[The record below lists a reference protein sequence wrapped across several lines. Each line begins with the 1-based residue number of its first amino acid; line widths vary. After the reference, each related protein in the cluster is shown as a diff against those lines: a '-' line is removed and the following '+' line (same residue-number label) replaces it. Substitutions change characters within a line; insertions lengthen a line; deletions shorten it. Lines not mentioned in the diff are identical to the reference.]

1 MKALD
6 LHRTCRLL
14 LCCLVSVLLPVSG
27 HAWENAYAAWTDPG
41 VSKVIGTDASA
52 RIARDAGEIA
62 ASADAAQTDLPSSPD
77 RQSRDDAWWTGPM
90 LANSAE
96 TLPPGHFLIEPYLYD
111 VHSNHTDGFGSRA
124 YVLYGLVEN
133 LTVGLIPI
141 VGYNKADGGRSSS
154 RIGWGDIALQAQYRL
169 TEFHEGSWFP
179 TIALQLQEALPNGRY
194 DRLGERPGDGFGSGV
209 YATTLALNS
218 QSYFWLPN
226 GRILRMRFNVSKTF
240 PGSASVQ
247 GVSVYGTGE
256 GFRGHARPG
265 NSLSVD
271 ASWEYSLTRRW
282 VLALDATYT
291 HNSNTHVGG
300 QDAMYPA
307 GALPLPDIQLESGSS
322 EAFGLAPAI
331 EYSWTPNLGVLLG
344 TRVILGNRSTVAT
357 VTPAVAVNCVF

>member
-6 LHRTCRLL
+6 PHRICRLL
-14 LCCLVSVLLPVSG
+14 LCSLVSVLLPVSG
-27 HAWENAYAAWTDPG
+27 HAWDAYASWTDPG
-41 VSKVIGTDASA
+41 VPKVMGTDGSA
-52 RIARDAGEIA
+52 RIAGEADEIVA
-62 ASADAAQTDLPSSPD
+62 ATDAADVALPPSPN

-111 VHSNHTDGFGSRA
+111 VHSTHTDGFGSRA

-141 VGYNKADGGRSSS
+141 VGYNKADDGRSSS
-154 RIGWGDIALQAQYRL
+154 RIGWGDIELQAQYRL

-179 TIALQLQEALPNGRY
+179 TIAIQLQEALPNGRY
-194 DRLGERPGDGFGSGV
+194 DRLSDRPGDGFGSGV
-209 YATTLALNS
+209 YATTLAVNS
-218 QSYFWLPN
+218 QTYFWLAN

-256 GFRGHARPG
+256 GFRGHVRPG
-265 NSLSVD
+265 NSLFVD

-291 HNSNTHVGG
+291 HNSNTHVDG
-300 QDAMYPA
+300 QDVMYPV
-307 GALPLPDIQLESGSS
+307 GALPLPDIQLDSGSS
-322 EAFGLAPAI
+322 EAFGLAPAV
-331 EYSWTPNLGVLLG
+331 EYSWTPNLGVLFG

-357 VTPAVAVNCVF
+357 VTPAVAVNWVF